1 MSALFDRFFFLHI
14 PKTAGS
20 SLHRLLERSAW
31 PYLHLRHP
39 HELCWPA
46 NSIWQRFRGCGG
58 HATWIDA
65 QKSGLLRE
73 FTLTFL
79 RDPVDRVLSQYYYS
93 QDAAHGDKSE
103 ALLARRLELKQ
114 TLGKG
119 LGRLGPFWNAQTFAL
134 SGLTDSD
141 ARPEEH
147 LDSALKNL
155 EKFDFVGTLETFQD
169 DCIKLLDLLGEKPTD
184 GIPYENRTLKKQG
197 LDALDDETVALLEES
212 QAMDQI
218 LYHRAQELRAK
229 CKARP
234 LQRDGVVLAGWPVPS
249 QKSGTQEAEITGVE
263 VRTPTGGPLS
273 PGVEAE
279 IIIRWNTAKTLTDII
294 VGFRIED
301 AIGNLIAGTNTFLL
315 TSRTFSISAGP
326 ASLVFK
332 FVLTMGAGRY
342 AIDATIH
349 RDHQDICC
357 VKSAAIFEVA
367 TPVKPYREGMV
378 DVMAQSY
385 VALNSALKPL
395 PEPAA
400 RRVMLSVDPKQPPPA
415 GSKEIQLSV
424 RLINQS
430 DCVLSSSEKGSV
442 FASYHWLSA
451 DRLHQVNDGWRSSL
465 PSDVWPNESVCF
477 AVRVLPPPA
486 FGRWFLQVRLV
497 QEEVRWHEGP
507 GYEGAAPPDLL
518 VEYRADGEILILS
531 PV

>member
-1 MSALFDRFFFLHI
+1 M
-14 PKTAGS
+14 
-20 SLHRLLERSAW
+20 
-31 PYLHLRHP
+31 
-39 HELCWPA
+39 
-46 NSIWQRFRGCGG
+46 
-58 HATWIDA
+58 
-65 QKSGLLRE
+65 
-73 FTLTFL
+73 
-79 RDPVDRVLSQYYYS
+79 
-93 QDAAHGDKSE
+93 
-103 ALLARRLELKQ
+103 
-114 TLGKG
+114 
-119 LGRLGPFWNAQTFAL
+119 L
-134 SGLTDSD
+134 SGLDNTET
-141 ARPEEH
+141 RPEAH
-147 LDSALKNL
+147 LESAMKNL
-155 EKFDFVGTLETFQD
+155 DELNFVGTLETFQD
-169 DCIKLLDLLGEKPTD
+169 DCVKLIDLLGGERRRE
-184 GIPYENRTLKKQG
+184 IPHENRTLKKQSREAF
-197 LDALDDETVALLEES
+197 DHETVALLEES

-229 CKARP
+229 CKAMP

-249 QKSGTQEAEITGVE
+249 QMSGTQEAEITGVE

-279 IIIRWNTAKTLTDII
+279 VIIRWNAAKTLADII

-315 TSRTFSISAGP
+315 TQRTFSTAAGQ

-342 AIDATIH
+342 AIDAVIH
-349 RDHQDICC
+349 RDHQDICS

-367 TPVKPYREGMV
+367 TPVTPYREGMV

-400 RRVMLSVDPKQPPPA
+400 RRVMLSVDLSQPPTVGA
-415 GSKEIQLSV
+415 SEIQLSI

-465 PSDVWPNESVCF
+465 PTDVWPNESVCF
-477 AVRVLPPPA
+477 PVRVLPPPT
-486 FGRWFLQVRLV
+486 FGRWFLQLRLV

-507 GYEGAAPPDLL
+507 GYEGATPPDLL
-518 VEYRADGEILILS
+518 VEYRADGEILFRS
-531 PV
+531 AV